1 MRKKLITAIITAT
14 LLIAGCSDTANV
26 SAGQDNT
33 MVLVESGLNYSIYA
47 DKDAGVMYLYM
58 ASGSGGGIT
67 VMPNADGTPK
77 IWQEEK

>member
-1 MRKKLITAIITAT
+1 
-14 LLIAGCSDTANV
+14 
-26 SAGQDNT
+26 

-77 IWQEEK
+77 IWQGKE